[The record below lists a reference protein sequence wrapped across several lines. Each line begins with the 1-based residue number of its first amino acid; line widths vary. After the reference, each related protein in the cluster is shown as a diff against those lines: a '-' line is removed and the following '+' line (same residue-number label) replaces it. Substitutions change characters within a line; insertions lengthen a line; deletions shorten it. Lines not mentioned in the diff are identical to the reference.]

1 MFQVGSIFI
10 PVTDMERSMAWYEEH
25 LGVKKID
32 EWEDGVGYALSDGLT
47 QLALVKVGSHQET
60 EFTIRGD
67 RKNPYFNF
75 LTENIETVHEGF
87 RKHDITVTDIEDFG
101 GMKAFDFNDPDGNP
115 FSIVDE
121 VTGSPFH
128 SDEVRKLQGKS

>member
-1 MFQVGSIFI
+1 MFRVGSIFI
-10 PVTDMERSMAWYEEH
+10 PVTDLERSMAWCEEH

-32 EWEDGVGYALSDGLT
+32 EWEDGVGYCLPDGLT
-47 QLALVKVGSHQET
+47 QLALVKVESRQET
-60 EFTIRGD
+60 EFTIKGD
-67 RKNPYFNF
+67 RKNAYFNF
-75 LTENIETVHEGF
+75 LTENIEAVHEGF
-87 RKHDITVTDIEDFG
+87 RRHGVTVTAIEDFG

-128 SDEVRKLQGKS
+128 SEEVRKLQGKS

>member
-1 MFQVGSIFI
+1 MFRVGSIFI

-25 LGVKKID
+25 LRVKKID

-75 LTENIETVHEGF
+75 LTENIETVHEEF
-87 RKHDITVTDIEDFG
+87 QKHGITVTDIEDFG
-101 GMKAFDFNDPDGNP
+101 EMKAFDFNDPDGNP
-115 FSIVDE
+115 FSIVNE

-128 SDEVRKLQGKS
+128 SDEVRKLQGNS